1 MAESKNL
8 MGLNLSV
15 NNDLVAEAA
24 REAIVASIAAS
35 MSNKEQIVK
44 EFVKSMLSERVLAEN
59 GEKPRGYSSERTCSR
74 MEYCVRKALEE
85 IAREEVAN
93 MVEEQ
98 KPALRDL
105 VRKEFQKKNV
115 QGQFVEMFMD
125 SLADNMTNRYTSK
138 ISVEFAKKTEYC

>member
-15 NNDLVAEAA
+15 NNDLIAEAA

-98 KPALRDL
+98 KPVLRDL
-105 VRKEFQKKNV
+105 VRKEFQKENV
-115 QGQFVEMFMD
+115 QGQFVEMFLD
-125 SLADNMTNRYTSK
+125 SLAESMTNRYTSR
-138 ISVEFAKKTEYC
+138 ISVEFAKKTEY

>member
-15 NNDLVAEAA
+15 DNDLVAEAA

-35 MSNKEQIVK
+35 MSNKEQIIK
-44 EFVKSMLSERVLAEN
+44 EFVKSMLSERVLADN

-98 KPALRDL
+98 KPVLRDL
-105 VRKEFQKKNV
+105 VRKEFQKENV
-115 QGQFVEMFMD
+115 QGQFVEMFLD
-125 SLADNMTNRYTSK
+125 SLAGSMTNRYTSK
-138 ISVEFAKKTEYC
+138 ISVEFAKKTEY

>member
-15 NNDLVAEAA
+15 DNDLVAEAA

-44 EFVKSMLSERVLAEN
+44 EFVKSMLSERVLADN

-74 MEYCVRKALEE
+74 MEYCVRKALKE

-98 KPALRDL
+98 KPVLRNL
-105 VRKEFQKKNV
+105 VRKEFQKTKV
-115 QGQFVEMFMD
+115 QSQFVEMFME
-125 SLADNMTNRYTSK
+125 SLAGSMTNRYTSQ
-138 ISVEFAKKTEYC
+138 ISVEFAKKEEY

>member
-15 NNDLVAEAA
+15 DNDLVAEAA
-24 REAIVASIAAS
+24 REAIIASVAAN
-35 MSNKEQIVK
+35 MSNKEQIVH
-44 EFVKSMLSERVLAEN
+44 EFVKSMLSEKVLVDN
-59 GEKPRGYSSERTCSR
+59 GEKPRGYCSERTCSR

-105 VRKEFQKKNV
+105 VRKEFQKETV
-115 QGQFVEMFMD
+115 QGQLVEMFMD
-125 SLADNMTNRYTSK
+125 SLAANMTNRYTSK
-138 ISVEFAKKTEYC
+138 ISVEFAKKTEY

>member
-15 NNDLVAEAA
+15 DNDLVAEAA

-35 MSNKEQIVK
+35 MSSKEQIVK
-44 EFVKSMLSERVLAEN
+44 EFVKSMLSERVLTDN

-98 KPALRDL
+98 KPVLRDL
-105 VRKEFQKKNV
+105 VRKEFQKENV
-115 QGQFVEMFMD
+115 QGQFVEMFLD
-125 SLADNMTNRYTSK
+125 SLAGSMTNRYTSK
-138 ISVEFAKKTEYC
+138 ISVEFAKKTEY

>member
-15 NNDLVAEAA
+15 DNDLVAEAA

-44 EFVKSMLSERVLAEN
+44 GFVKSMLSERVLAET

-74 MEYCVRKALEE
+74 MEYCVRKALEA

-105 VRKEFQKKNV
+105 VRKEFQKENV

-138 ISVEFAKKTEYC
+138 ISVEFAKETEY

>member
-15 NNDLVAEAA
+15 DNDLVAEAA

-44 EFVKSMLSERVLAEN
+44 EFVKSMLSERVLADD

-98 KPALRDL
+98 KPTLRDL
-105 VRKEFQKKNV
+105 VRKEFQKENV

-125 SLADNMTNRYTSK
+125 SLAGNMTNRYTSK
-138 ISVEFAKKTEYC
+138 ISVEFAKKTEY